1 MIAPGP
7 AGLQPVGAAA
17 AGPPPKK
24 LSENRPNLLFFSAL
38 RGVECRSRI
47 VSKPRLSWPLRP
59 ATPATPWRGPG
70 PAPPPT
76 PPFRGAPRG
85 RLGTAPGTSGAS
97 PACGRPF
104 GGRPR
109 APRGTPAVGP
119 GLGDTAQCVPP
130 RGGEHS
136 PGQRTPG

>member
-59 ATPATPWRGPG
+59 ATPAAPRRGPG

-76 PPFRGAPRG
+76 PPFRGARRG
-85 RLGTAPGTSGAS
+85 RLGTAAGTWAAP
-97 PACGRPF
+97 PAC
-104 GGRPR
+104 
-109 APRGTPAVGP
+109 RGPVLQP
-119 GLGDTAQCVPP
+119 GLAFPVLVGEQPQRGVQPCRRVVPLHLDGDE
-130 RGGEHS
+130 R
-136 PGQRTPG
+136 